1 MVKFTN
7 KVVSVYDRKTS
18 MRLTDIEWK
27 ILDKICYAEKI
38 RRKNLLELIMN
49 NHSPKLGFTPAVRLF
64 TLLYVYNKTEQRY
77 CKPLVQKSLSHLK

>member
-27 ILDKICYAEKI
+27 ILDKICYMEKI
-38 RRKNLLELIMN
+38 RRKNLLEMILN
-49 NHSPKLGFTPAVRLF
+49 YHSPKLGFTPAVRLF
-64 TLLYVYNKTEQRY
+64 TLLYSYNKTKQKRHE
-77 CKPLVQKSLSHLK
+77 PLIQKTLSHLK